1 MIFYAKPLS
10 GMHVWLATLLA
21 IAALSGAPRICRG
34 ARQTNI
40 AVRTLSKKFRSANLI
55 ATKGGVSAS
64 AIKFAAETEDFLFA
78 SGSGGGSLLGGA
90 QSR

>member
-10 GMHVWLATLLA
+10 GMHVWLAALLA
-21 IAALSGAPRICRG
+21 IAALSGRLELPR

-78 SGSGGGSLLGGA
+78 SGSGGGTLLGGA